1 MEVYVPVKGANGRYL
16 VSNMGNMKC
25 LSRSGN
31 DYIPMTPM
39 QDRRGYLRVDLHG
52 VKRGALVHR
61 LVVERFVPNPCA
73 KETVNHKNESKTDN
87 RADNL
92 EWLTIAENH
101 DYGTRNA
108 RVGKALENRFFAF
121 VFLQARFYRDT
132 HA

>member
-92 EWLTIAENH
+92 EWLTIAEIMI
-101 DYGTRNA
+101 TA
-108 RVGKALENRFFAF
+108 QETLVSGKLSKNRFFAF